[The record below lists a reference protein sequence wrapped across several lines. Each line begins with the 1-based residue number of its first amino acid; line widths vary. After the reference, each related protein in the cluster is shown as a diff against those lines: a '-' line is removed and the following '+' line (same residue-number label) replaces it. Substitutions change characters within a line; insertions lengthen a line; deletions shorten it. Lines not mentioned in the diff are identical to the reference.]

1 MDGHVHVTT
10 FNNLSIST
18 ATDLFHIT
26 VATDVPI
33 VLCEMKIG
41 QIGVA
46 DVGDAQ
52 EEMLAIGLYR
62 GITGGSGGTALT
74 EIPLLGG
81 DGASST
87 VILANNS
94 SASTGG
100 NLIDMD
106 NWNVRMPFLWCPV
119 PELRPTV
126 TTTYDPVS
134 FRLMAAPADAI
145 TCSGALK
152 WIEIK

>member
-1 MDGHVHVTT
+1 MNAHVHVTT
-10 FNNLSIST
+10 FDNLSVST
-18 ATDLFHIT
+18 ATDLFHLT

-33 VLCEMKIG
+33 VLCEMKLG
-41 QIGVA
+41 QYT
-46 DVGDAQ
+46 DLQDAA
-52 EEMLAIGLYR
+52 EEVLRIGLYR
-62 GITGGSGGTALT
+62 GVTGGSGGTALT
-74 EIPLLGG
+74 EIPVQGG

-87 VILANNS
+87 AVLANNS

-106 NWNVRMPFLWCPV
+106 TWNIRMPFLWCPV
-119 PELRPTV
+119 PELRPAI
-126 TTTYDPVS
+126 TTAYDPVA

-145 TCSGALK
+145 SVSGSLK